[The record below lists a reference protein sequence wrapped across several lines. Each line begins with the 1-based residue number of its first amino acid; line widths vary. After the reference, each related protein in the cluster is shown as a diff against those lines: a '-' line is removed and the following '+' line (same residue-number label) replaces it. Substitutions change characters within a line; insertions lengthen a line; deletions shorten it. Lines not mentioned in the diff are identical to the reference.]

1 MKHEIIVPIKLGL
14 ILHTIFRYRDIQ
26 ISAKGRLEP
35 WNSNVGFEIKWDV
48 NRNPNQKIVVSFITK
63 SIASAVLNQYEGITS
78 LEYPGHVTAASFV
91 IQRRGSYAHDARKN
105 NF

>member
-1 MKHEIIVPIKLGL
+1 M
-14 ILHTIFRYRDIQ
+14 Q

-48 NRNPNQKIVVSFITK
+48 NRDPNQKIVISFITK
-63 SIASAVLNQYEGITS
+63 AIASAVLNQYEGRTA

-91 IQRRGSYAHDARKN
+91 IQHRGKQGCL
-105 NF
+105 